1 MSKRGVGPRGL
12 PHAHQALGRA
22 SVSRAGESGA
32 RITVVI
38 ETGGR
43 YGRMVNVELTSRRK
57 TVKGR

>member
-12 PHAHQALGRA
+12 PHAHQALGRE

-43 YGRMVNVELTSRRK
+43 YGRMVNVE
-57 TVKGR
+57 